1 MEESQRQE
9 IYLHIES
16 AHEMLDV
23 AQVMLDNDFYT
34 STVNRVYYAVFY
46 AANALLITKNL
57 SSKKH
62 SGTISLFRKN
72 FIKTNLISSD
82 YSDIYGR
89 VMADRHAS
97 DYELDSP
104 ITPEIAKENLDDAKN
119 FVDEIKRWL
128 KSEGWL
134 S

>member
-1 MEESQRQE
+1 MEENQRQE
-9 IYLHIES
+9 ICLHIES

-62 SGTISLFRKN
+62 R
-72 FIKTNLISSD
+72 
-82 YSDIYGR
+82 
-89 VMADRHAS
+89 
-97 DYELDSP
+97 
-104 ITPEIAKENLDDAKN
+104 
-119 FVDEIKRWL
+119 
-128 KSEGWL
+128 
-134 S
+134 